1 MKIFN
6 LENPIRNSILIYTI
20 FIVIFIV
27 FFQNKKD
34 IQDKKYILPVFVITI
49 SIVIYYIF
57 KLLQF
62 YFT

>member
-6 LENPIRNSILIYTI
+6 LENPIRNSIIIYII

-34 IQDKKYILPVFVITI
+34 IQDKKYILPVIVITI
-49 SIVIYYIF
+49 SIIIYYIF

-62 YFT
+62 HFT

>member
-6 LENPIRNSILIYTI
+6 LENPIRNSIIIYII

-34 IQDKKYILPVFVITI
+34 IQDKKYILPMVVITI
-49 SIVIYYIF
+49 SIIIYYIF

-62 YFT
+62 HFT

>member
-6 LENPIRNSILIYTI
+6 LENPIRNSIFIYII

-27 FFQNKKD
+27 FFQNKKE
-34 IQDKKYILPVFVITI
+34 IQDKKYILPVVVITI
-49 SIVIYYIF
+49 SIVIYYVF
-57 KLLQF
+57 KLLQL

>member
-6 LENPIRNSILIYTI
+6 LENPIRNSIFIYII

-27 FFQNKKD
+27 FFQNKKE
-34 IQDKKYILPVFVITI
+34 IQDKKYILPVVVITI

-62 YFT
+62 HFT

>member
-6 LENPIRNSILIYTI
+6 LENPIRNSIFIYII
-20 FIVIFIV
+20 FIIIFIV

-34 IQDKKYILPVFVITI
+34 IQDKKYILPVVVITI
-49 SIVIYYIF
+49 SIIIYYIF

>member
-6 LENPIRNSILIYTI
+6 LENPIRNSIFIYII

-34 IQDKKYILPVFVITI
+34 IQDKKYILPVIIITI
-49 SIVIYYIF
+49 SIIIYYIF

-62 YFT
+62 HFT

>member
-6 LENPIRNSILIYTI
+6 LENPIRNSILIYII

-34 IQDKKYILPVFVITI
+34 IQDKKYILPMVVITI
-49 SIVIYYIF
+49 SIIIYYIF

-62 YFT
+62 HFT

>member
-6 LENPIRNSILIYTI
+6 LENPIRNSIFIYII

-27 FFQNKKD
+27 FFQNKKE
-34 IQDKKYILPVFVITI
+34 IQDKKYILPVIVITI

-57 KLLQF
+57 KLLQL

>member
-6 LENPIRNSILIYTI
+6 LENPIRNSILIYII
-20 FIVIFIV
+20 FIVVFIV
-27 FFQNKKD
+27 FFQNKKE
-34 IQDKKYILPVFVITI
+34 IQDKKYILPVVVITI
-49 SIVIYYIF
+49 SVVIYYIF

>member
-6 LENPIRNSILIYTI
+6 LENPIRNSIFIYII

-27 FFQNKKD
+27 FFQYKKE
-34 IQDKKYILPVFVITI
+34 IQDKKYILPVVVITI

-57 KLLQF
+57 KLLQL